1 MKKVIMMMAVAMMTA
16 CSNKVDNALNN
27 ESAAAPVDET
37 KPLRLAV
44 AGVTHGH
51 VGEVAGRVGGGD
63 SGSCQK
69 ECINRFGSQTIKRK
83 RVLYH

>member
-27 ESAAAPVDET
+27 ESAASPVDT
-37 KPLRLAV
+37 SKPLRLAV

-51 VGEVAGRVGGGD
+51 VGEVAGRVGRGD
-63 SGSCQK
+63 
-69 ECINRFGSQTIKRK
+69 FGCK
-83 RVLYH
+83 